1 MGPNYWASKQPNNYD
16 SRQRCVSC
24 SKSNDFKYGDEYCND
39 SENTYGFFC
48 EFGFNYVLGCIG
60 IFFLCSWHD
69 VPITNISAGVLR
81 RNLNTYQIINSIYIY
96 IYLCHHLLLLYI
108 HDWKILLIHTVITNN
123 SILNPYS
130 THTYIRIFHHHY
142 LYSTI
147 IYIYILEHVPA
158 VSVGQSSCYND
169 GKFYAAG
176 KCMSIHTMNN
186 EEKSWFHARHR
197 CNLISG
203 RLLEV
208 DNSEIMNFMRD
219 DLRDNKDIN
228 GHIRYWIGASRITT
242 TWQNGSCIIVLRNP
256 APIIT
261 YIHVYVY
268 DCCLWYDLLMCGYIN
283 MGKQINSTTNIFI
296 RL

>member
-1 MGPNYWASKQPNNYD
+1 MASSVNSVLTMSQAVLVYLFRALNIMFQLRTHDQVFKGGTQTRIKQYIVYRYNY
-16 SRQRCVSC
+16 
-24 SKSNDFKYGDEYCND
+24 
-39 SENTYGFFC
+39 
-48 EFGFNYVLGCIG
+48 
-60 IFFLCSWHD
+60 
-69 VPITNISAGVLR
+69 
-81 RNLNTYQIINSIYIY
+81 
-96 IYLCHHLLLLYI
+96 YLCHHLLLLYI
-108 HDWKILLIHTVITNN
+108 HDWNPLVY
-123 SILNPYS
+123 SI
-130 THTYIRIFHHHY
+130 I
-142 LYSTI
+142 I
-147 IYIYILEHVPA
+147 IYIVQSFTYIHIYWHHVPA

-256 APIIT
+256 APNIT

-268 DCCLWYDLLMCGYIN
+268 DCCL
-283 MGKQINSTTNIFI
+283 
-296 RL
+296 